1 MRRIKR
7 IVAIIALL
15 ISAISAKAWP
25 WLSPYVYSMNIPVKF
40 VDPDGREVRIWY
52 KDSNN
57 NNMYFRFTGFHG
69 QRSLAIPNNAFVK
82 SVIQSYVYN
91 CKNGGGDQFRN
102 AVHINKV
109 IYVDDARLYD
119 GVNEFQNNGNKPT
132 VYWNPDIGNRTTE
145 GGLQSPA
152 TSLEHEMDHAVD
164 YVKNP
169 QQHNTRS
176 QTYDAQY
183 DTKEERRVITGSEA
197 KTAKANGESTRS
209 KHAGTPYRTITPTST
224 KELDSA
230 EK

>member
-1 MRRIKR
+1 M
-7 IVAIIALL
+7 
-15 ISAISAKAWP
+15 
-25 WLSPYVYSMNIPVKF
+25 
-40 VDPDGREVRIWY
+40 D
-52 KDSNN
+52 
-57 NNMYFRFTGFHG
+57 
-69 QRSLAIPNNAFVK
+69 
-82 SVIQSYVYN
+82 
-91 CKNGGGDQFRN
+91 
-102 AVHINKV
+102 
-109 IYVDDARLYD
+109 
-119 GVNEFQNNGNKPT
+119 
-132 VYWNPDIGNRTTE
+132 PDIGNRTTE